1 MNQVLAA
8 VQGLAA
14 LRAGIEVDPRAAL
27 AVACKTAITRLARDS
42 INATEVGDGSLIVDE
57 AFVYWPSANYW
68 RSAANASTRGYG
80 IDKLIEAVTVE
91 AVVEAARAYVE

>member
-8 VQGLAA
+8 VRSGIHVPPRDLATNATRTAIARLAA
-14 LRAGIEVDPRAAL
+14 A
-27 AVACKTAITRLARDS
+27 S

-57 AFVYWPSANYW
+57 AFVYWPAANYW

-80 IDKLIEAVTVE
+80 IDKLINAVTVE
-91 AVVEAARAYVE
+91 AIVAAAREYVE